1 MQAQKNGI
9 VPSRRGHLR
18 RVLASGRTTSRGTEQ
33 NAQTSNHI
41 CGSAL
46 SRAVRK
52 VQTLAEAAIRSLVCS
67 KVPKLLAGSVCCK
80 VASDLAQVDQQ
91 GKRSMTSARQY
102 HFNWQCAGKVSY
114 ESFLQ
119 AKRAWRT
126 VRVNSKRSR
135 YYGDA
140 DTWRSKFKSAMHPYK
155 CRFCQ
160 KWHLGHGRK

>member
-9 VPSRRGHLR
+9 VPSRRHLR
-18 RVLASGRTTSRGTEQ
+18 SVLSTAGSAAISANERTANNVRR
-33 NAQTSNHI
+33 
-41 CGSAL
+41 SAL
-46 SRAVRK
+46 SRAVRA
-52 VQTLAEAAIRSLVCS
+52 VQTLVETAIRSLVCS
-67 KVPKLLAGSVCCK
+67 EVPKLLAGSVCCK
-80 VASDLAQVDQQ
+80 VAPDLAQVDQA
-91 GKRSMTSARQY
+91 MTSARQY

-114 ESFLQ
+114 ESFLL